1 MEETLTSHVEMSTF
15 MYLYILVNSVISIL
29 VPLLLLLS
37 STDVVNNEENKP
49 NVKLSNDLC
58 SDVDETK
65 HCQCRSDSEKQLPR
79 DELGTRVQ
87 TVFQE
92 DDSKL
97 GKDDLDI
104 NFEDLVDLEDYFT
117 SDESMTDE
125 DDDFKMKLS
134 FEPLEETEHFLHNYL
149 SLMQSRKEGRSRFT
163 SRKHRS
169 TRESFSKR
177 NGSQLHPDED
187 KVKNEL
193 ASEKGRRVLC
203 DSFSFDDYSY
213 NLDSS
218 GFDLDS

>member
-1 MEETLTSHVEMSTF
+1 MTSHVEMSTF
-15 MYLYILVNSVISIL
+15 MYLYILVNCVIRIL

-49 NVKLSNDLC
+49 NVKLTNDLC

-104 NFEDLVDLEDYFT
+104 NFEDLVDLDDYFT

-149 SLMQSRKEGRSRFT
+149 SLSLMQS
-163 SRKHRS
+163 
-169 TRESFSKR
+169 
-177 NGSQLHPDED
+177 
-187 KVKNEL
+187 
-193 ASEKGRRVLC
+193 KGRPV
-203 DSFSFDDYSY
+203 
-213 NLDSS
+213 
-218 GFDLDS
+218 